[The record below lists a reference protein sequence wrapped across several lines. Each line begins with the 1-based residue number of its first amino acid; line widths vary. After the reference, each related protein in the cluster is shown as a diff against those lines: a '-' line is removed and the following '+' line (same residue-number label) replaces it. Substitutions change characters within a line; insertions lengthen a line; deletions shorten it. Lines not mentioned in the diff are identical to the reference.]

1 MKSKRTALTLI
12 EMMLV
17 IILIGIVGGALA
29 FNLKGAIE
37 KGKGFKTEE
46 IRKKID
52 SVLDLALLEGTS
64 LEELE
69 ENWVEYVKKSPLIK
83 VKPNQESILDGW
95 GKPFRVELNPQ
106 DHSLVVLSDHTAVD
120 EEEFF

>member
-69 ENWVEYVKKSPLIK
+69 ENWMEYVKKSPLIK

-95 GKPFRVELNPQ
+95 GKPFRVEVNPQ
-106 DHSLVVLSDHTAVD
+106 DHSLVVISDHTPVD
-120 EEEFF
+120 EEEHF

>member
-1 MKSKRTALTLI
+1 MRSKRTALTLI

-46 IRKKID
+46 IRKKIN
-52 SVLDLALLEGTS
+52 SALDLALLEGITI
-64 LEELE
+64 EELE
-69 ENWVEYVKKSPLIK
+69 NNWIEYVKKSPLIK
-83 VKPNQESILDGW
+83 MKPNQENILDGW
-95 GKPFRVELNPQ
+95 GKPFRVELNSQ
-106 DHSLVVLSDHTAVD
+106 DQSLVVLSDHTAVD
-120 EEEFF
+120 EEELF